1 MTREDIM
8 KELNDI
14 FIDVFDDDNI
24 VLTDETTSEDI
35 EFWDSLEQIHISMAC
50 EKKWNL
56 KFKLD
61 EIAQMKN
68 VGEMVDMVFGKVS
81 E

>member
-24 VLTDETTSEDI
+24 VLK
-35 EFWDSLEQIHISMAC
+35 QH
-50 EKKWNL
+50 L
-56 KFKLD
+56 K
-61 EIAQMKN
+61 I
-68 VGEMVDMVFGKVS
+68 
-81 E
+81 